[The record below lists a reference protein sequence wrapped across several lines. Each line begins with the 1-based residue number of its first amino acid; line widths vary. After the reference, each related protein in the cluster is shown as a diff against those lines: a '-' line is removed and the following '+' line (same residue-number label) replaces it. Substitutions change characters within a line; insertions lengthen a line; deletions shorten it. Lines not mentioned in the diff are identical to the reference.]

1 MLTMTT
7 VKSMTWKQKDLWKIL
22 KIEHK
27 MYQKRSSKKIPKN
40 PGMKILGES
49 RPGKSRD
56 HGIMQK
62 SRPGNPGIKIP
73 ENAGACPW

>member
-1 MLTMTT
+1 
-7 VKSMTWKQKDLWKIL
+7 
-22 KIEHK
+22 

-73 ENAGACPW
+73 ENAGACP